1 MKKNLTI
8 STILILAGI
17 LAACS
22 LPFSTSSQTST
33 RPSQNSA
40 ISDPSKLPVESKL
53 AIGILK
59 LEGTEQAV
67 DSIEAKELLPL
78 FMALKTL
85 STNNNTA
92 PEEITALNKQI
103 KSTLKAEQIAA
114 IEKITLTTADLRT
127 LMTETGVGNSGS
139 ASNSGSSTNAS
150 RQGGND
156 FGPGGPGGG
165 GGIPGISGSGG
176 GQTTSTTRVQST
188 PNAAQAAQTG
198 RRTAGGLN
206 LTFAQPVID
215 LLKSKIS
222 Q

>member
-127 LMTETGVGNSGS
+127 LMTETGVGNTGSG
-139 ASNSGSSTNAS
+139 SNSGSSTNAS

>member
-1 MKKNLTI
+1 MKKNLMVLTV
-8 STILILAGI
+8 LILTGL

-22 LPFSTSSQTST
+22 LPFSSSSQTST
-33 RPSQNSA
+33 RSSQSSA
-40 ISDPSKLPVESKL
+40 FSDPSKLPVESKL

-67 DSIEAKELLPL
+67 DSVEAKELLPL
-78 FMALKTL
+78 FNALKTL

-92 PEEITALNKQI
+92 AEEITALNKQI
-103 KSTLKAEQIAA
+103 KSTMKVEQITA
-114 IEKITLTTADLRT
+114 IEKITFTTADLRA
-127 LMTETGVGNSGS
+127 LMTETGVGNTGP
-139 ASNSGSSTNAS
+139 ASNNGSSTNAS
-150 RQGGND
+150 RQGGNN

-165 GGIPGISGSGG
+165 GGIPGISGGV